1 MSLDGLFSY
10 GFRNTFF
17 LFNGSLL
24 SVKLISVRPSGGITI
39 EFPIIIGL
47 HQG

>member
-1 MSLDGLFSY
+1 MDFFPMALEIH
-10 GFRNTFF
+10 FF

-24 SVKLISVRPSGGITI
+24 SVKLISVRESGGITI